1 MYQEFADR
9 VNCLASALCYAGIE
23 KGDRI
28 AFFVFNTPQMLGA
41 HFAVPL
47 AGGILVPINTH
58 LAPQ

>member
-1 MYQEFADR
+1 
-9 VNCLASALCYAGIE
+9 LCYAGIQ

-28 AFFVFNTPQMLGA
+28 ALFVFNTPQMLEA

-47 AGGILVPINTH
+47 AGGILVPINTR